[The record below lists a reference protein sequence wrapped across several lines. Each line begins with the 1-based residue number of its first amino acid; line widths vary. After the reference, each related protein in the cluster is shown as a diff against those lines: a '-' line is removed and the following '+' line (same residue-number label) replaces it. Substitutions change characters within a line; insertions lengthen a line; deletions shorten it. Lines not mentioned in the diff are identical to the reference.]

1 MYFFDTYALIEM
13 MLGNRKYMQYA
24 GFQLTVS
31 PLNIGELYIYMHR
44 TYGKTAANGKL
55 ALMFFNTLELTQEII
70 ISAADFKLAHAEK
83 RLSWADCVGY
93 AAAKRRG
100 LKFLTG
106 DLQFRGMPNVEFVK

>member
-13 MLGNRKYMQYA
+13 MLGNRKYEQYA

-31 PLNIGELYIYMHR
+31 PLNIGELYIYMYR
-44 TYGKTAANGKL
+44 TYGKTTANEKL
-55 ALMFFNTLELTQEII
+55 ALMSFNIVELTQEII
-70 ISAADFKLAHAEK
+70 ISAADFKLANAEK
-83 RLSWADCVGY
+83 KLSWADCIGY

-106 DLQFRGMPNVEFVK
+106 DMQFRNMPNAEFVK